1 MALLS
6 EASYQETVKAA
17 ETIEH
22 IELATRSDF
31 QEKYMLAMRF

>member
-6 EASYQETVKAA
+6 EAAFDETVQAA

-31 QEKYMLAMRF
+31 QDKYMLAMRF